1 MTIKELKAKIKDLP
15 DNMDV
20 MIVKSNDE
28 FKYSLCETANTEEVN
43 FGEEHGVV
51 MATDACLVIS
61 DEI

>member
-20 MIVKSNDE
+20 MIVQTSEE
-28 FKYSLCETANTEEVN
+28 FKYSLCEIAIVKDVN
-43 FGEEHGVV
+43 FSEGDVV
-51 MATDACLVIS
+51 MATDKCLVIS